1 MPFAIFR
8 RHQRKLLAIF
18 AILAM
23 FGFVVAD
30 SLPRMLN
37 GGTSSR
43 GDTLVV
49 ELNGRKVYRSEISGL
64 ATERINANLFISEL
78 SGMISRRPVQ
88 KAFGDTTTRSLVDAL
103 ILREEADRLGMPTG
117 PEIARAWL
125 RQRVPGMTPELFELI
140 LSRFNDK
147 VSGEQIL
154 DAISGQIRIANV
166 RDLIGAPTVT
176 PLDVFN
182 AYRDQT
188 ERVSARAVA
197 FRTDDFLNKVGE
209 PSQTE
214 LLTFYN
220 KYKDRL
226 PDPDKPNPGF
236 KVPREIQA
244 EILSLDGEAIARG
257 IKGTLTEPELLSYY
271 ENRKN
276 EFRKFSEFPDEIFQG
291 QPDLTPP
298 QVQPFADVKV
308 NLAVSLAD
316 ERAATEILNT
326 FSKLKD
332 EVMIPFADK
341 YLEAL
346 DEIAEAKKDGTTTK
360 AVVPSF
366 VDLKAAAKKEGL
378 EYDLAPLLSHERAE
392 KYGIV
397 SSAEVGLTKFSGG
410 RKFAEELFDAK
421 TSLYEPLEFTDPTGH
436 RYLVRKIKDVA
447 PRVPSLDEI
456 KAEVILAWKT
466 GKARPL
472 AEKAAQEYARTVKSA
487 GGKIKDDVVDGRP
500 VIITDAVARLQ
511 PGLPLPGQFFESGPA
526 TPSEILM
533 IPGASAKLRESF
545 FNLKEGDVE
554 VGTNNAETAYY
565 VFTLNRRNPA
575 MFSVLYAPNG
585 DYMRY
590 RAEAVTEASR
600 KRFETWMAELRNKAN
615 LPADWAPGDETKG

>member
-43 GDTLVV
+43 GDTVVV

-64 ATERINANLFISEL
+64 ANERINANLFISEL

-88 KAFGDTTTRSLVDAL
+88 KAFGDTNTRSLVDAM

-140 LSRFNDK
+140 LSRFNDR

-154 DAISGQIRIANV
+154 EAISGQIRIANV
-166 RDLIGAPTVT
+166 RDLIGSPTVT

-197 FRTDDFLNKVGE
+197 FRTEDFLNKVGE
-209 PSQTE
+209 PSQTD
-214 LLTFYN
+214 LLNFYN
-220 KYKDRL
+220 KHKDQL
-226 PDPDKPNPGF
+226 PDPDKANPGF

-244 EILSLDGEAIARG
+244 EILSLDGESIARG
-257 IKGTLTEPELLSYY
+257 IKGTLTDAELLSYY

-291 QPDLTPP
+291 QPELTPP

-316 ERAATEILNT
+316 ERAATEILNK

-366 VDLKAAAKKEGL
+366 VDLKAAAKTEGL
-378 EYDLAPLLSHERAE
+378 EYDLAPLLSRERAE

-410 RKFAEELFDAK
+410 RKFVDELFDAK
-421 TSLYEPLEFTDPTGH
+421 TSLYEPP
-436 RYLVRKIKDVA
+436 
-447 PRVPSLDEI
+447 
-456 KAEVILAWKT
+456 
-466 GKARPL
+466 
-472 AEKAAQEYARTVKSA
+472 
-487 GGKIKDDVVDGRP
+487 
-500 VIITDAVARLQ
+500 
-511 PGLPLPGQFFESGPA
+511 
-526 TPSEILM
+526 
-533 IPGASAKLRESF
+533 
-545 FNLKEGDVE
+545 
-554 VGTNNAETAYY
+554 
-565 VFTLNRRNPA
+565 
-575 MFSVLYAPNG
+575 
-585 DYMRY
+585 
-590 RAEAVTEASR
+590 
-600 KRFETWMAELRNKAN
+600 
-615 LPADWAPGDETKG
+615 